1 MFQVFLPIV
10 KIHINFLYIFL
21 VTCSTGIIS
30 GMIGIGGGFLMIPT
44 LIFLGVPPSFAIAN
58 GSNAILSTSVSGT
71 LNAYYKKILDFT
83 MGYYIL
89 SGALFGALIGTF
101 VFKKFIKSGLINE
114 ITGMLFFILLTTF
127 GIIML
132 YESIIEIYK
141 NRKLKIAKKK
151 RNKHYW
157 IHGLPLK
164 VRMHTS
170 RLYTSIIPPI
180 FFGFIT
186 GLISALLGIGGAFI
200 LMPLMIYALGMSIN
214 TARGTALFVVIGTMT
229 FTTLFHSIANHNI
242 DLVLILL
249 LLSGSLIGVQI
260 GTKISNKL
268 KNEEIRFITAIIIVL
283 FGLKFGKS
291 LFFAA
296 KQIKIIRKIEIEH
309 QINIFSKL
317 IYEFA
322 RNHSIIYGLTA
333 VFIAIFFGFLT
344 SYVARNFHK

>member
-151 RNKHYW
+151 K
-157 IHGLPLK
+157 K
-164 VRMHTS
+164 
-170 RLYTSIIPPI
+170 
-180 FFGFIT
+180 
-186 GLISALLGIGGAFI
+186 
-200 LMPLMIYALGMSIN
+200 
-214 TARGTALFVVIGTMT
+214 
-229 FTTLFHSIANHNI
+229 
-242 DLVLILL
+242 
-249 LLSGSLIGVQI
+249 
-260 GTKISNKL
+260 
-268 KNEEIRFITAIIIVL
+268 
-283 FGLKFGKS
+283 
-291 LFFAA
+291 
-296 KQIKIIRKIEIEH
+296 
-309 QINIFSKL
+309 
-317 IYEFA
+317 
-322 RNHSIIYGLTA
+322 
-333 VFIAIFFGFLT
+333 
-344 SYVARNFHK
+344 